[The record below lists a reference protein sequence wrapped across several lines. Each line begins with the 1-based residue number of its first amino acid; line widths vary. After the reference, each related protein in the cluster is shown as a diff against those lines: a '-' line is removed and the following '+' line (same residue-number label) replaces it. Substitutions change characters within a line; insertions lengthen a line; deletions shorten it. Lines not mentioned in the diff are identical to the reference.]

1 MTAHITDIGTTPA
14 LFLVAILLMLVG
26 LGMYLFFS
34 MSETRTVMYITNAG
48 LLALCA
54 MFGWFLYGA
63 YHSTVTIEGDMLR
76 VNVPIYGRA
85 IALASVDADKAE
97 VVDMNQNSK
106 YKLGIRTNGL
116 GVPGYGL
123 GWFRRSGGGRI
134 YAVITDKSSVV
145 YLPTTEDYAMLLSI
159 EEPDALLEA
168 LGRAPVNGS

>member
-14 LFLVAILLMLVG
+14 LFLVAILLMMMG
-26 LGMYLFFS
+26 LGVYLFFS

-63 YHSTVTIEGDMLR
+63 NHSTVTIEGDMLR
-76 VNVPIYGRA
+76 VNVPIYA
-85 IALASVDADKAE
+85 A
-97 VVDMNQNSK
+97 
-106 YKLGIRTNGL
+106 
-116 GVPGYGL
+116 
-123 GWFRRSGGGRI
+123 
-134 YAVITDKSSVV
+134 ITDKSSVV
-145 YLPTTEDYAMLLSI
+145 YLPATEDYAMLLSI